1 MTETINIQNLTNALL
16 ETIAELP
23 NTKIKEYIIEIA
35 EFRMGLAVESDR
47 ASGLMSAAF
56 LEDYLSRLIGAFMVD
71 NIKVKSE
78 IFSHNGPLG
87 TFSSKID
94 MAFMLGLIS
103 DNTKRD
109 LHLLRKIRNEFAH
122 SAKPLEFTN
131 SAINS
136 RCGELSC
143 TEQIP
148 KTASPRT
155 LFNRSMM
162 VACQEMALTLI
173 NLKHTDEKQDKIIPN
188 SGLQAFKEIISDLR
202 ENGMEIENIE
212 DILSGYVP
220 PQQL

>member
-1 MTETINIQNLTNALL
+1 MTENTTIQALTNALL

-23 NTKIKEYIIEIA
+23 KTKINDHIIEIT
-35 EFRMGLAVESDR
+35 EFRIGLAAESDR

-56 LEDYLSRLIGAFMVD
+56 LEDYLSRLIGSFMVD
-71 NIKVKSE
+71 DKKVKHD

-103 DNTKRD
+103 NNTKRD

-143 TEQIP
+143 AEHIP
-148 KTASPRT
+148 KTATPRT

-173 NLKHTDEKQDKIIPN
+173 NLKHIDEKQDKIVPN
-188 SGLQAFKEIISDLR
+188 IGLQAFKGMLSDLK
-202 ENGMEIENIE
+202 EGGVEIENIE
-212 DILSGYVP
+212 KIINAYPL
-220 PQQL
+220 PQSL